1 MEWKSVN
8 WIEGSVSL
16 ALLSVCQTRD
26 SNMSGQTVDT
36 FFFFFFLRFQM
47 VKVSIYCVQIYH
59 RHTVTFCHTLQ
70 LTHNCASHD
79 FCSDCF
85 SPSMSVFRKILWSLV
100 VVEWVAYSACILV
113 CNISCDIWAKQRMS
127 KHCPITSPL
136 MKVTSGFSCYLL
148 EVTK

>member
-1 MEWKSVN
+1 MWNEKVWTELKAQYRWHYYQYVKPETA
-8 WIEGSVSL
+8 ICLVR
-16 ALLSVCQTRD
+16 LLTP
-26 SNMSGQTVDT
+26 
-36 FFFFFFLRFQM
+36 FFFFLRFQM

-127 KHCPITSPL
+127 KHCLITSPL